1 MLSAAGVA
9 DMFEF
14 VVACTDDNNNANENV
29 NFEPSTV
36 ANVLMHL

>member
-1 MLSAAGVA
+1 MMSGAGVA

-14 VVACTDDNNNANENV
+14 VVACTADNNANENV
-29 NFEPSTV
+29 NFEPSTA